1 MPDASDEELVARCRD
16 GSEDAFAELVTRYR
30 GLVFGLIARTVGDRA
45 RAEDLAQDVFLR
57 VHRGLPYFRGTSR
70 LSTWIYRIVVNVC
83 LHARHAPG
91 TIPISLGGERTR
103 EPVAPGRA
111 DGSLEL
117 RDRLEKAL
125 ARLPVPQRLLVA
137 AHYLQDV
144 RYEELAEA
152 FDMPL
157 GTVKTHLYRAK
168 RELRRL
174 LETEFR

>member
-1 MPDASDEELVARCRD
+1 MADATDEELVARCRD
-16 GSEDAFAELVTRYR
+16 GGEDAFAELVTRYR
-30 GLVFGLIARTVGDRA
+30 GMVFGLIARTVGDRE
-45 RAEDLAQDVFLR
+45 RAEDLAQEVFLR

-70 LSTWIYRIVVNVC
+70 LSTWIYRIVINVC
-83 LHARHAPG
+83 LQARHVP
-91 TIPISLGGERTR
+91 RTVTVAFDGDPPR
-103 EPVAPGRA
+103 EMVAPERS
-111 DGSLEL
+111 DSSLEL

-137 AHYLQDV
+137 AHYLKDV

-152 FDMPL
+152 FGMPL